1 MAKKHDNFSTDN
13 VAGRILMKRIKRV
26 LSFTLVLALMFSISL
41 EGNSLAANAKKK
53 IQLNKKKVTLVVGN
67 KTKLKL
73 KNNKKKVKWSSSK
86 RTVAIVSSKGV
97 VTAKK
102 KGTAT
107 ITAKAG
113 KKKYTCKVTVKAK
126 KKQAPVT
133 TRVPVTTQAPNA
145 TETPTVPKETQAPTE
160 IPNATETPTVPKE
173 TQAPNVNPSSTPTE
187 SKLEEIPQFLGFKT
201 YEGKEIITDE
211 EKLDTLKLFGNS
223 CMRTFA
229 KEAEANENNWIN
241 KDEMLLLKLSYENKK
256 RDSIIEIVLNDSDY
270 GKKQIYTT
278 AASVNKILSSDT
290 YYDEERDSYITD
302 VLLQMPIT
310 KSETERVIEI
320 DETCFLRE
328 VTGVKGYADMSTA
341 RQTRV
346 NLKVSEKA
354 LPSYPVY
361 FDFLRNDD
369 GTYTVLGISS
379 DYELPDVLYIPPT
392 FNGNAVTK
400 IADKVFENVLMTT
413 LIVPESITTI
423 GYTMKGF
430 GSGISN
436 LSSIVMLGMPPALGS
451 LPQMKV
457 GGKIYVPEEYAYQ
470 YQSTERWKNS
480 YIDQMYYED
489 ETGELLM
496 VSDAPKVDFPSLP
509 ECLYTAEFPVI
520 SITENNEAVT
530 TYYNKY
536 NFHSNVTWDEEN
548 HTVSFTGAAYVDY
561 PSNAG
566 LALNLNPVNRGETVD
581 LSSYSYLKCD
591 IESDAE
597 FMVKLLSSS
606 DSIWEYKS
614 QMFEGNFE
622 GNTGCTGRRT
632 IYFPL
637 DKSTDLTE
645 IAAILVNANEK
656 DVTTKIYSMEFVKE
670 KEDNTD
676 ISGEEFVYEGLD
688 TSWIDPEK
696 PMVAFTFDDGPVGT
710 SDTDT
715 SMIIQKAL
723 HDRGAHAT
731 FFYIGE
737 KIDEDGKA
745 EIAQAAEYGF
755 EIGNHSYGWNSLSNC
770 SKKEVN
776 DSIGNTNALLT
787 EITGYSN
794 FLFRAPNFSYS
805 TTMFDCIKAPF
816 IDCSVDSKDWS
827 MGSTAEKI
835 IENVKAAQ
843 DGDIILMHATY
854 KTTAEAVPVL
864 LEYFQEKGYQVV
876 SVSELFAVRGQKLM
890 TGQKYNSCFKK

>member
-1 MAKKHDNFSTDN
+1 M
-13 VAGRILMKRIKRV
+13 IMKRIKRI
-26 LSFTLVLALMFSISL
+26 LSLTLVLALTFSISL
-41 EGNSLAANAKKK
+41 EENPLVTNAKTK
-53 IQLNKKKVTLVVGN
+53 IQLNKKKVTLMVGK

-73 KNNKKKVKWSSSK
+73 KNNTKKVKWSSSRK
-86 RTVAIVSSKGV
+86 KVAIVSSKGV

-133 TRVPVTTQAPNA
+133 TQVPITTQAPNVPTPTSA
-145 TETPTVPKETQAPTE
+145 TEVPDVA
-160 IPNATETPTVPKE
+160 
-173 TQAPNVNPSSTPTE
+173 PSSTPTE

-201 YEGKEIITDE
+201 YEGAEIITDE
-211 EKLDTLKLFGNS
+211 SKLDTLKLFGS
-223 CMRTFA
+223 SYMRTFA
-229 KEAEANENNWIN
+229 KEAEVNENNWIN

-278 AASVNKILSSDT
+278 AASVNKIISSDT

-310 KSETERVIEI
+310 KSETKRVIEI

-328 VTGVKGYADMSTA
+328 VTGVKGYADMSKA
-341 RQTRV
+341 RQTKV

-361 FDFLRNDD
+361 FDFFRNDD
-369 GTYTVLGISS
+369 GTYTVIGISS

-413 LIVPESITTI
+413 LIIPESITTI
-423 GYTMKGF
+423 GYTMKGT
-430 GSGISN
+430 GSGVSN
-436 LSSIVMLGMPPALGS
+436 LSSIVMLGMPPSLGS
-451 LPQMKV
+451 LPQMKG

-470 YQSTERWKNS
+470 YQSSQSWNS
-480 YIDQMYYED
+480 YIDLMYYED

-520 SITENNEAVT
+520 SITENNEAVA

-536 NFHSNVTWDEEN
+536 NFHSDVTWDEEN

-614 QMFEGNFE
+614 QMFEGN
-622 GNTGCTGRRT
+622 TGCTGTGRRT

-696 PMVAFTFDDGPVGT
+696 PMVAFTFNHGPVGT

-731 FFYIGE
+731 FFYTGG

-745 EIAQAAEYGF
+745 EIEQAAEYGF

-770 SKKEVN
+770 SKKEV
-776 DSIGNTNALLT
+776 DESIGNTNALLT

-794 FLFRAPNFSYS
+794 FLFRAPNFLYS

-816 IDCSVDSKDWS
+816 IDCSVDSKDWH
-827 MGSTAEKI
+827 MGSTAEEI

-843 DGDIILMHATY
+843 DGDIILMHETY

-876 SVSELFAVRGQKLM
+876 SVSELFAVREQKLM
-890 TGQKYNSCFKK
+890 TGQKYNSCSKK

>member
-133 TRVPVTTQAPNA
+133 TRVPVTTQA
-145 TETPTVPKETQAPTE
+145 
-160 IPNATETPTVPKE
+160 PNATETPTVPKE

-548 HTVSFTGAAYVDY
+548 HTVCFTGTAYVDY

-670 KEDNTD
+670 KEENTD

-688 TSWIDPEK
+688 TSWINPEK

-876 SVSELFAVRGQKLM
+876 SVSELFAVREQKLV
-890 TGQKYNSCFKK
+890 TGQKYSSCPKK